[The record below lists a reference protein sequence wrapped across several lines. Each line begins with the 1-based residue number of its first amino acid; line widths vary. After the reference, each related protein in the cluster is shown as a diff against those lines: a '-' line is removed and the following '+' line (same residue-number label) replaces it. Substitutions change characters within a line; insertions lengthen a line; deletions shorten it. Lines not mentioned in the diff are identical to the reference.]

1 MYEPYLDRLTKL
13 GFLASGIHQLV
24 FTAKSALPFAV
35 GQVQVGALL
44 RLIMTFAA
52 DQRRWLASLH
62 LDRAVLFF
70 RTML

>member
-35 GQVQVGALL
+35 GQVQVSGL
-44 RLIMTFAA
+44 RTAHDVFAA
-52 DQRRWLASLH
+52 D
-62 LDRAVLFF
+62 D
-70 RTML
+70 